1 MVSGGR
7 RVPLA
12 LATGGQRSDKVNLS
26 PQRHPP
32 ATLPSAS
39 SLTAARYVPPAQ
51 RLQDALEECAD
62 WDRELKVLET
72 SGHTRLGVFAKP
84 LAMQLEIKAASKAES
99 KPKRTRSSSSRS
111 PAQHEVQEGSIEV
124 EEEGEQSNDPF
135 IHQFYD
141 EQGRSLSERLL
152 RGRMRVLALTKLVH
166 GQHSASKVRAELEL
180 AEAYARL
187 NLWKQTDLHASQAAA
202 LLQDLDCEAQRAREA
217 AEAREAAGK
226 SGSKRTLLLA
236 ALECFYDAQCDE
248 AARGRVALHDLMAT
262 LQHEGA
268 AAKHDPLLTSAFEQH
283 KLEDVFASTQTLHWQ
298 QLLMQLE
305 ARSQPFRQH
314 LAIVASRLPPGVE
327 HTLRALFAS
336 LDAAEDGVVP
346 FHAFLEHLQGL
357 QADPGGHRS
366 SASLYVQTLS
376 STLQRVLDCVG
387 YHSLTWAELMTLG
400 ANCHI
405 RLPATAEAPDDDQ
418 ESLAMLQPRVK
429 LLMSRVFLRRGQ
441 LEDAVRLAQTA
452 VVTRERL
459 NPESADLVAFY
470 LVVAEALARRGRQLR
485 VLGRQARRD
494 RAERW
499 LQSAEGTRHVR
510 SRALEQLELASG
522 SSTTPVSKKA
532 AEAQARADLL
542 QELTTSSASSK
553 MGSSLPANDGEASA
567 NSMMEAALESC
578 ASAWAL
584 QERHFG
590 REHVTTAAVHVSL
603 AQVHLLRDG
612 GDGERGKSKQQQ
624 AAEEA
629 VRSFQA
635 AIDVYERACNG
646 PVPASAFLHLELAEL
661 YQQQPHRQSKALAEY
676 ELVGRFFLSFAGEFA
691 GSETTRRECCALA
704 LDAFR
709 QCLMLLRATA
719 VDSPAALESQRA
731 VLAEMH
737 VASVAGY
744 GEFSLEAC
752 ESAAELARTLR
763 RLASSTSRHTQS
775 PDNLRVAARLLR
787 TASYVAES
795 VLGVGDRRVR
805 RLRKDA
811 LEVGAQLR
819 AALAGGE
826 DDDGGDHNWLVL

>member
-1 MVSGGR
+1 MVSGGH

-32 ATLPSAS
+32 ATLRSDS
-39 SLTAARYVPPAQ
+39 SLAAARYVPPAQ

-84 LAMQLEIKAASKAES
+84 LAMQLKVKPASKLES
-99 KPKRTRSSSSRS
+99 EPKRTGSSSSRS

-124 EEEGEQSNDPF
+124 EEEEERSNDPF

-187 NLWKQTDLHASQAAA
+187 NLWKQADLHASQAAA
-202 LLQDLDCEAQRAREA
+202 LLQDLDCEAQKARET
-217 AEAREAAGK
+217 AGK
-226 SGSKRTLLLA
+226 NGNKRTLLLA
-236 ALECFYDAQCDE
+236 ALECFYAAQCDE
-248 AARGRVALHDLMAT
+248 ATRGRVDLHDLMES

-283 KLEDVFASTQTLHWQ
+283 ELEDVFASTQTLHWQ
-298 QLLMQLE
+298 QLLLQLE

-346 FHAFLEHLQGL
+346 FHAILERLQGL

-366 SASLYVQTLS
+366 SASVYVQALS

-405 RLPATAEAPDDDQ
+405 RLPATDEAPDNDQ
-418 ESLAMLQPRVK
+418 ESLVVLQPRVK
-429 LLMSRVFLRRGQ
+429 LLMSRVFLRCGQ
-441 LEDAVRLAQTA
+441 LEDAVRYAQTA
-452 VVTRERL
+452 VVARERL
-459 NPESADLVAFY
+459 NPESSDLVAFY
-470 LVVAEALARRGRQLR
+470 LVMAEALARRGRQLR
-485 VLGRQARRD
+485 VLGRQAHRD

-499 LQSAEGTRHVR
+499 LRSAEGTRHVR

-522 SSTTPVSKKA
+522 SSTAPVSKKA

-542 QELTTSSASSK
+542 QEFTTSSASSK
-553 MGSSLPANDGEASA
+553 IGSSLPVNDGEALA

-590 REHVTTAAVHVSL
+590 RDHVTTAAVHVIL

-612 GDGERGKSKQQQ
+612 GDGEHGKIMQQE

-635 AIDVYERACNG
+635 AIDIYERACNG
-646 PVPASAFLHLELAEL
+646 PVPTSAFLHLELAEL
-661 YQQQPHRQSKALAEY
+661 YQQQPRQQSKALTEY
-676 ELVGRFFLSFAGEFA
+676 ESVGRFFLSFAGEFA
-691 GSETTRRECCALA
+691 GSETTRRECCTLA

-709 QCLMLLRATA
+709 QCLTLLRATA
-719 VDSPAALESQRA
+719 VDSTAALENQRA

-737 VASVAGY
+737 VASVTGY

-763 RLASSTSRHTQS
+763 RLASNTSRHTQS
-775 PDNLRVAARLLR
+775 PDNLRAAARLLR

-811 LEVGAQLR
+811 LEVGTQLR
-819 AALAGGE
+819 ESLAGE
-826 DDDGGDHNWLVL
+826 DYDGGDHNWLVI